1 MRRCVCSMLTTC
13 FNHPIPI
20 ITFASSPICHIRT
33 PPNNFTMDAFE
44 DNAVPPVQEA
54 DQEIRADPFLAEEA
68 NGPSEDNFEDDAVVV
83 ESNEEAAAATATTNG
98 LSDAMGGLNVAEGAG
113 RPDMAASPVPT
124 MPRIEP
130 EVVREWRAKQ
140 EKVLEEKDAKEA
152 DAMTELKEKAE
163 KELKDWY
170 KKYEEQLEKT
180 KSDNR
185 AEEKT
190 YIAKTDAIEPGTEWE
205 RVNNLCEFNSK
216 NSKNSK
222 DMTRMRSILL
232 QLKQNP
238 KPVKL
243 EM

>member
-1 MRRCVCSMLTTC
+1 M
-13 FNHPIPI
+13 
-20 ITFASSPICHIRT
+20 
-33 PPNNFTMDAFE
+33 MDAFE
-44 DNAVPPVQEA
+44 DNVVPPVQEP

-68 NGPSEDNFEDDAVVV
+68 NDGPSEENFEDDAVVV
-83 ESNEEAAAATATTNG
+83 ESNEEATTNG
-98 LSDAMGGLNVAEGAG
+98 LSDAMGGLNVAGEV
-113 RPDMAASPVPT
+113 RQDMAASPVPA

-140 EKVLEEKDAKEA
+140 EKVLEEKDAKES

-190 YIAKTDAIEPGTEWE
+190 FIAKTDAIEPGTEWE
-205 RVNNLCEFNSK
+205 RVNSLCEFNVK

-222 DMTRMRSILL
+222 DMSRMRSILL

-238 KPVKL
+238 KTVKL

>member
-1 MRRCVCSMLTTC
+1 
-13 FNHPIPI
+13 
-20 ITFASSPICHIRT
+20 
-33 PPNNFTMDAFE
+33 MDAF
-44 DNAVPPVQEA
+44 DDDAVPPVQAE
-54 DQEIRADPFLAEEA
+54 QEIRADPFLAEAEEA
-68 NGPSEDNFEDDAVVV
+68 NGPSEDNFEHDAVVV
-83 ESNEEAAAATATTNG
+83 ESNEEATTNG
-98 LSDAMGGLNVAEGAG
+98 LSDGMSGLNLG
-113 RPDMAASPVPT
+113 RGGPQDLAASPVPA

-190 YIAKTDAIEPGTEWE
+190 FIAKTDAIDPGTEWE
-205 RVNNLCEFNSK
+205 RVNSLCEFNVK

-222 DMTRMRSILL
+222 DMSRMRSILL

>member
-1 MRRCVCSMLTTC
+1 
-13 FNHPIPI
+13 
-20 ITFASSPICHIRT
+20 
-33 PPNNFTMDAFE
+33 MDAFE
-44 DNAVPPVQEA
+44 DNAVPPPAQEA

-68 NGPSEDNFEDDAVVV
+68 NGPSAASEENTFESDAVVV
-83 ESNEEAAAATATTNG
+83 ESNEEAATTNG
-98 LSDAMGGLNVAEGAG
+98 VADAMGGLNLG
-113 RPDMAASPVPT
+113 RGGPRDLAASPVPA

-190 YIAKTDAIEPGTEWE
+190 FIAKTDAIEPGTEWE
-205 RVNNLCEFNSK
+205 RVNSLCEFNVK

-222 DMTRMRSILL
+222 DMSRMRSILL